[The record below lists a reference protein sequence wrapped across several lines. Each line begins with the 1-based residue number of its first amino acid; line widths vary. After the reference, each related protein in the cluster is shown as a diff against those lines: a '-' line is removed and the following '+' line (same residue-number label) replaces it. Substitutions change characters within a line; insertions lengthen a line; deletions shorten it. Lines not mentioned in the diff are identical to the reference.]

1 MLVHDFTWIFV
12 VCIIFAFLDAYGI
25 GANDVANSFS
35 TSVSSKSLT
44 LGQACVIAV
53 FTEFLGAFLM
63 GSGTAET
70 IKGKIISIKNFENQ
84 PELLMLAMTCALV
97 GSSTW
102 VLFATRNGWPVS
114 TTHAIVGAIIG
125 VGIAA
130 FGPNSVDWSYNGVAK
145 IITSWFI
152 SPVCAGIVAS
162 IIYLVTKHGVLK
174 HKNSFERG
182 LIAIPL
188 YFGFT
193 AFINAFYIIYKG
205 SPGLNLASASPGAIW
220 GSTVGITV
228 AVMFFCWFFIRP
240 WLVRK
245 LQKKE
250 DLRWYHVFVVPFL
263 GPRPSVTIHSEEEG
277 KAEKDH
283 LPLTHSWIQHGA
295 RQFVDC
301 ADRLEDRTASVH
313 HALHHRGH
321 RSSRT
326 VQRNSELTQLENHR
340 MLQRSGQDHHLLVHL
355 PRVRRNSGQYHLPG
369 HQTWSWPHCHPLA
382 VVLHGVRKDVV
393 NCKGE
398 RMQKIHDAAIRY
410 DDDTEYMYSFLQVIT
425 ASMASFAHGSNDVA
439 NAVGPLSTVYH
450 VWSTAT
456 VDISGKTP
464 VPLWVL
470 AMGGVAIDLGL
481 ITYGYNIMRTLG
493 NKITYHSPTRG
504 FSMELGS
511 SLTVLTASKIGLPV
525 STTHCITGA
534 TAAVGL
540 CNGTASSLNW
550 RIIAWCFLSWILTLP
565 FAGLV
570 AGLLFSFAAYAPKL
584 TL

>member
-228 AVMFFCWFFIRP
+228 AVMLFCWFFIRP

-250 DLRWYHVFVVPFL
+250 DLRWYHVFVIPFL

-277 KAEKDH
+277 KAEKGEHEIAEEGDAAPTGVFERIKAVV
-283 LPLTHSWIQHGA
+283 LHGV
-295 RQFVDC
+295 RKDVVNC
-301 ADRLEDRTASVH
+301 KGE
-313 HALHHRGH
+313 
-321 RSSRT
+321 
-326 VQRNSELTQLENHR
+326 R
-340 MLQRSGQDHHLLVHL
+340 MQKIHDAAIRYDDDTDGQDHHLLVHL
-355 PRVRRNSGQYHLPG
+355 PRVCWYSGQYNLLGDAAPTG
-369 HQTWSWPHCHPLA
+369 VFERIKA

-450 VWSTAT
+450 VWSTGT
-456 VDISGKTP
+456 VDVSGKTP
-464 VPLWVL
+464 IPLWVL

-481 ITYGYNIMRTLG
+481 ITYGYHIMRTLG

-565 FAGLV
+565 FAGVV
-570 AGLLFSFAAYAPKL
+570 AGLLFSFAAYAPKFAL
-584 TL
+584 

>member
-1 MLVHDFTWIFV
+1 MLPHDFTWIFV
-12 VCIIFAFLDAYGI
+12 VCIVFAFLDAYGI

-44 LGQACVIAV
+44 LGQACCIAI

-114 TTHAIVGAIIG
+114 TTHSIVGAIIG

-152 SPVCAGIVAS
+152 SPVCAGIVSS
-162 IIYLVTKHGVLK
+162 IIYLITKYGVLK
-174 HKNSFERG
+174 HPNSFERG
-182 LIAIPL
+182 LIAIPI

-205 SPGLNLASASPGAIW
+205 SPGLNLASASPAAIW

-228 AVMFFCWFFIRP
+228 AVMLFCWFFIRP
-240 WLVRK
+240 WLIRK
-245 LQKKE
+245 LQKRE
-250 DLRWYHVFVVPFL
+250 DLHWYHIFVIPFL
-263 GPRPSVTIHSEEEG
+263 APRPIVPVISEEDGKGEKGVDHEVAEEG
-277 KAEKDH
+277 DATPKSIIERIK
-283 LPLTHSWIQHGA
+283 
-295 RQFVDC
+295 
-301 ADRLEDRTASVH
+301 
-313 HALHHRGH
+313 
-321 RSSRT
+321 
-326 VQRNSELTQLENHR
+326 
-340 MLQRSGQDHHLLVHL
+340 
-355 PRVRRNSGQYHLPG
+355 
-369 HQTWSWPHCHPLA
+369 A
-382 VVLHGVRKDVV
+382 VVLHGIRKDVV

-398 RMQKIHDAAIRY
+398 RLQKIHDAAVRY
-410 DDDTEYMYSFLQVIT
+410 DDDTEYMYSFLQVVT

-450 VWSTAT
+450 VWSTAV

-470 AMGGVAIDLGL
+470 AMGGVAIDIGL
-481 ITYGYNIMRTLG
+481 VTYGYNIMRTLG

-540 CNGTASSLNW
+540 CNGTTSSLNW
-550 RIIAWCFLSWILTLP
+550 RLIAWCFLSWILTLP

-584 TL
+584 IL